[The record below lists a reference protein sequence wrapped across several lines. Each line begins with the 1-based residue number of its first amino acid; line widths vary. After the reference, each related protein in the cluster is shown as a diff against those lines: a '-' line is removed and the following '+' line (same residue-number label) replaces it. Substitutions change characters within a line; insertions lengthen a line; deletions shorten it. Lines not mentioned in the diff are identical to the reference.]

1 MRARK
6 TRKKLKARKA
16 RKKLKA
22 RKKNEGTYEAKP
34 RRHVRHARH
43 VTQHTH
49 WRSILH
55 SNLKI
60 KRITTNK
67 KCYFYANKRDFECLF

>member
-43 VTQHTH
+43 VT
-49 WRSILH
+49 
-55 SNLKI
+55 
-60 KRITTNK
+60 
-67 KCYFYANKRDFECLF
+67 